1 MSNVQTIT
9 HESGQMGMFF
19 GSVQDLES
27 FTEQH
32 NNDTRKR
39 DYIMAAAKDYLT
51 SASLN
56 VPSTMAQRFKANLAA
71 IRVLK
76 ALRERNSSATRKE
89 QEKLALYCGWG
100 AVSEVFDEKNNKT
113 KTKREQIQSLLTESE
128 YNSARASTISAFYT
142 PHYLGRGI
150 YNMLSAAGF
159 NGGRICDPAAGVGG
173 LIAPMPQ
180 EMFDNSNVTLVE
192 LDTVTAEALEHLY
205 PNATVYGRK
214 GFEEL
219 DLKANQDL
227 VLQNP
232 PFGSAKVL
240 DKNDRVLNGLTL
252 HNYFMAKGVK
262 VLRMGG
268 LMVAIVS
275 TSFLDSK
282 NSKARELVADL
293 AELKGAIRLPKN
305 VFMDHSGA
313 NASVDVLLLQRSST
327 ASAATAPWVE
337 ATEQTLPT
345 GESYY
350 LNNHFIANP
359 SAILGVMEAQ
369 PGIQGKQIQ
378 CVSDSKDFVSEIQAA
393 FANHFPA
400 DIYCES
406 VISSSND
413 SDFICPVAGRVS
425 DIAFIDRGGYAMTE
439 DNYIAIRTADD
450 EEGNPTFEVCQEIT
464 GKRAARIGSMIKVK
478 QAMNELLGLERTDA
492 PEPKIEEVRHQ
503 LNKAYDAFVRQ
514 HGYIQES
521 ANRRAFGKDPFF
533 ANLASL
539 EVDFDSGVTRDQAKR
554 LGVQAVKPSAK
565 KAEIFASRVIKPWVA
580 PTSAE
585 SVTDALWIVWNDER
599 KIDLHRVA
607 LLCGKS
613 HAEVKNELV
622 GSLLFLN
629 PETAEYDFAEKYL
642 SGDVKTKFAQASAAL
657 KGNPEL
663 IHNYNALKAILP
675 ADIPAVDINVEMN
688 AGWLPVK
695 VVRDFITHLL
705 NCDIEAEHVLGQWFI
720 KATNVPEL
728 IENQQFGIK
737 GYPAS
742 KIISRMFAGREL
754 IVRRSLLS
762 GGTVIDRDATVQVEG
777 IAAEIK
783 ARFDDWIWQCENRRA
798 ELETIYNDQFNRWVR
813 PKYTGEMLT
822 FPEQSTQIELRS
834 HQKTCVRRSLEQGS
848 FLIDIAVG
856 GGKTFTIASIV
867 HEWHRLGLKQR
878 TAVVLPN
885 HLVEQIAIEWLRLYP
900 LEKLLVLSPEDM
912 SASKRRETLNRIKT
926 GATIVLVPESTF
938 KSISLPYEAEKD
950 LIQQE
955 IIETRQA
962 ISVLEAKFS
971 VKKLETKL
979 KNLEFKLETLTNR
992 QAKDESLDFAE
1003 LGFDSL
1009 CVDEAH
1015 AYKNLRFSTVALT
1028 NVRGMGNADGSQR
1041 AWDMFVK
1048 IRYLNDT
1055 YDHSGVVFSTGTPI
1069 SNSIVELWTLQKYLS
1084 YPELKAMNLH
1094 WLDCWADLYATSTSE
1109 FEIDATGTNFKPTAR
1124 LRSFNNLPE
1133 LQSMY
1138 GCIAETV
1145 TKSELNEYLPKLPGG
1160 YNMIPPV
1167 VGGKPQT
1174 VFVDPSQP
1182 QRNFI
1187 DTLVERAKNF
1197 KESPIDN
1204 DNMLL
1209 LMYHARCASLD
1220 LRMLDPTAAAND
1232 NSKAVACADRVADIY
1247 RQYDADKGTQIV
1259 FCDLSTPNKGK
1270 ERLRAKIRKLMKEA
1284 NAGDESAVAEL
1295 EKIGPD
1301 QILAADSNFSVYE
1314 DLKQLLIERGIADH
1328 EIAFAQDY
1336 KTPKAKADLYLQLNS
1351 GVKRVV
1357 LASTAVMGTGANVN
1371 RRAVAVHHLDPTYKP
1386 SDMEQRTGRVERQG
1400 NSLYEADPANFEGV
1414 HVLYYATRNSLDA
1427 FLYQTLENKANWIEA
1442 FRSFKTTERTI
1453 SDLSGDSVTFAEIK
1467 AEVSG
1472 NPLVLELLQTSKL
1485 IDKLTLQQK
1494 RHQQQQHQYEDSL
1507 THYSRTE
1514 NKQLEILANI
1524 EKDIAHYEANQ
1535 LPKGQFK
1542 AVVSGYEVD
1551 KFSTAGELLVDEL
1564 KNFESGRL
1572 DDSTTVMRICGFSV
1586 HIERHWGNLYLVT
1599 RGNHSYHQSLR
1610 NGAKTS
1616 ENAAIHA
1623 VTNTL
1628 KSLDDY
1634 LHRETTYLNEA
1645 RANLKT
1651 AKAEIGK
1658 PFDKLEELIAA
1669 KRRLTEIK
1677 HELMAQDEEAEQL
1690 EVAA

>member
-1 MSNVQTIT
+1 
-9 HESGQMGMFF
+9 
-19 GSVQDLES
+19 
-27 FTEQH
+27 
-32 NNDTRKR
+32 
-39 DYIMAAAKDYLT
+39 
-51 SASLN
+51 
-56 VPSTMAQRFKANLAA
+56 
-71 IRVLK
+71 
-76 ALRERNSSATRKE
+76 
-89 QEKLALYCGWG
+89 
-100 AVSEVFDEKNNKT
+100 
-113 KTKREQIQSLLTESE
+113 
-128 YNSARASTISAFYT
+128 
-142 PHYLGRGI
+142 
-150 YNMLSAAGF
+150 
-159 NGGRICDPAAGVGG
+159 
-173 LIAPMPQ
+173 
-180 EMFDNSNVTLVE
+180 
-192 LDTVTAEALEHLY
+192 
-205 PNATVYGRK
+205 
-214 GFEEL
+214 
-219 DLKANQDL
+219 
-227 VLQNP
+227 
-232 PFGSAKVL
+232 
-240 DKNDRVLNGLTL
+240 
-252 HNYFMAKGVK
+252 
-262 VLRMGG
+262 
-268 LMVAIVS
+268 
-275 TSFLDSK
+275 
-282 NSKARELVADL
+282 
-293 AELKGAIRLPKN
+293 
-305 VFMDHSGA
+305 
-313 NASVDVLLLQRSST
+313 
-327 ASAATAPWVE
+327 
-337 ATEQTLPT
+337 
-345 GESYY
+345 
-350 LNNHFIANP
+350 
-359 SAILGVMEAQ
+359 
-369 PGIQGKQIQ
+369 
-378 CVSDSKDFVSEIQAA
+378 
-393 FANHFPA
+393 
-400 DIYCES
+400 
-406 VISSSND
+406 
-413 SDFICPVAGRVS
+413 
-425 DIAFIDRGGYAMTE
+425 
-439 DNYIAIRTADD
+439 
-450 EEGNPTFEVCQEIT
+450 
-464 GKRAARIGSMIKVK
+464 
-478 QAMNELLGLERTDA
+478 
-492 PEPKIEEVRHQ
+492 
-503 LNKAYDAFVRQ
+503 
-514 HGYIQES
+514 
-521 ANRRAFGKDPFF
+521 
-533 ANLASL
+533 
-539 EVDFDSGVTRDQAKR
+539 
-554 LGVQAVKPSAK
+554 
-565 KAEIFASRVIKPWVA
+565 
-580 PTSAE
+580 
-585 SVTDALWIVWNDER
+585 
-599 KIDLHRVA
+599 
-607 LLCGKS
+607 
-613 HAEVKNELV
+613 
-622 GSLLFLN
+622 
-629 PETAEYDFAEKYL
+629 
-642 SGDVKTKFAQASAAL
+642 
-657 KGNPEL
+657 
-663 IHNYNALKAILP
+663 
-675 ADIPAVDINVEMN
+675 
-688 AGWLPVK
+688 
-695 VVRDFITHLL
+695 
-705 NCDIEAEHVLGQWFI
+705 
-720 KATNVPEL
+720 
-728 IENQQFGIK
+728 
-737 GYPAS
+737 
-742 KIISRMFAGREL
+742 
-754 IVRRSLLS
+754 
-762 GGTVIDRDATVQVEG
+762 
-777 IAAEIK
+777 
-783 ARFDDWIWQCENRRA
+783 
-798 ELETIYNDQFNRWVR
+798 
-813 PKYTGEMLT
+813 
-822 FPEQSTQIELRS
+822 
-834 HQKTCVRRSLEQGS
+834 
-848 FLIDIAVG
+848 
-856 GGKTFTIASIV
+856 
-867 HEWHRLGLKQR
+867 
-878 TAVVLPN
+878 
-885 HLVEQIAIEWLRLYP
+885 
-900 LEKLLVLSPEDM
+900 
-912 SASKRRETLNRIKT
+912 
-926 GATIVLVPESTF
+926 
-938 KSISLPYEAEKD
+938 
-950 LIQQE
+950 
-955 IIETRQA
+955 
-962 ISVLEAKFS
+962 
-971 VKKLETKL
+971 
-979 KNLEFKLETLTNR
+979 
-992 QAKDESLDFAE
+992 LDFAE

-1041 AWDMFVK
+1041 AWDMFCK
-1048 IRYLNDT
+1048 IQYLNDT

-1167 VGGKPQT
+1167 VGDKPQT

-1182 QRNFI
+1182 QREFI

-1314 DLKQLLIERGIADH
+1314 DIKQLLIERGIAEH

-1472 NPLVLELLQTSKL
+1472 NPLVLEHLQTSKL

-1507 THYSRTE
+1507 THYARTE
-1514 NKQLEILANI
+1514 KKQLEILANI

-1572 DDSTTVMRICGFSV
+1572 DDSTAVMRICGFSV
-1586 HIERHWGNLYLVT
+1586 NIERHWGNLYLVT
-1599 RGNHSYHQSLR
+1599 RGNHTYRQGLR
-1610 NGAKTS
+1610 SGAKTS

-1634 LHRETTYLNEA
+1634 LQRETTYLNEA

-1658 PFDKLEELIAA
+1658 PFEKLEELIAA

-1677 HELMAQDEEAEQL
+1677 HELMGQDEEAEQL
-1690 EVAA
+1690 KEAA

>member
-19 GSVQDLES
+19 GSAYDLEA
-27 FTEQH
+27 FTELH
-32 NNDTRKR
+32 NNTRKR
-39 DYIMAAAKDYLT
+39 DYIMAVAKDYLT
-51 SASLN
+51 STCLN
-56 VPSTMAQRFKANLAA
+56 VPSTMAQRFKANVAA
-71 IRVLK
+71 ITVLK
-76 ALRERNSSATRKE
+76 ALRGRNSSVTRVE

-100 AVSEVFDEKNNKT
+100 AISEVFDEKNAKT
-113 KTKREQIQSLLTESE
+113 KTKRELLKSLLTKCE
-128 YNSARASTISAFYT
+128 YDNARISTISAFYT
-142 PHYLGRGI
+142 PHYLGQGI
-150 YNMLSAAGF
+150 YNMLSVAGF

-173 LIAPMPQ
+173 LIAPMPF
-180 EMFDNSNVTLVE
+180 EMFDRSKLTLVE

-205 PNATVYGRK
+205 PSATVYGNR

-227 VLQNP
+227 VIQNP

-240 DKNDRVLNGLTL
+240 DESDREINGLTL

-262 VLRMGG
+262 VLRIGG
-268 LMVAIVS
+268 LMVSIVS

-282 NSKARELVADL
+282 SSKAREIVASL

-305 VFMDHSGA
+305 VFLDHSGA

-327 ASAATAPWVE
+327 ASVAAADWVE
-337 ATEQTLPT
+337 ASEQTLPT

-350 LNNHFIANP
+350 LNNHYIKNP
-359 SAILGVMEAQ
+359 ASILGVMEAQ

-378 CVSDSKDFVSEIQAA
+378 CVSDSKDLVDVIKTA
-393 FANHFPA
+393 FATHFPA

-406 VISSSND
+406 AVNSASESE
-413 SDFICPVAGRVS
+413 FLEPVAGRVS
-425 DIAFIDRGGYAMTE
+425 DIAFIDRGGYAITE

-450 EEGNPTFEVCQEIT
+450 ENGNPSFEVCQEII
-464 GKRAARIGSMIKVK
+464 GKRAARISSMIKVK
-478 QAMNELLGLERTDA
+478 QAMNELLELERTDA
-492 PEPKIEEVRHQ
+492 PEPLIDEVRNQ
-503 LNKAYDAFVRQ
+503 LNKSYESFVRQ

-521 ANRRAFGKDPFF
+521 ANRRAFGSDPFF

-539 EVDFDSGVTRDQAKR
+539 EVEFDGGVTSEQAKR
-554 LGVQAVKPSAK
+554 LGVKAVKPFAK
-565 KAEIFASRVIKPWVA
+565 KAEIFTNRVIKPWVA

-585 SVTDALWIVWNDER
+585 SVIDALWIVWNDKR
-599 KIDLHRVA
+599 RIDLHRIA

-642 SGDVKTKFAQASAAL
+642 SGDVKTKFAQVGLAL

-663 IHNYNALKAILP
+663 IHNYNALKAIIP
-675 ADIPAVDINVEMN
+675 ADIPAVDIAVEMN
-688 AGWLPVK
+688 AGWLPAK
-695 VVRDFITHLL
+695 VVEEFITHLL
-705 NCDIEAEHVLGQWFI
+705 NCNLEAEHVLGQWFI

-728 IENQQFGIK
+728 IEYQQFGIED
-737 GYPAS
+737 YPAS
-742 KIISRMFAGREL
+742 KIISRMYAGREL
-754 IVRRSLLS
+754 VVRRTLPS
-762 GGTVIDRDATVQVEG
+762 GTTVIDRDSTVQVEA
-777 IAAEIK
+777 IATEIK
-783 ARFDDWIWQCENRRA
+783 ARFQDWVWKCETRRA
-798 ELETIYNDQFNRWVR
+798 ELEKIYNERFNRWVR
-813 PKYTGEMLT
+813 PTYTGEMLV
-822 FPEQSTQIELRS
+822 FPEQSSQISLRS

-856 GGKTFTIASIV
+856 GGKTFIIASIV

-912 SASKRRETLNRIKT
+912 SASVRRKTLNKIKT
-926 GATIVLVPESTF
+926 GSKIVLVPESTF
-938 KSISLPYEAEKD
+938 KSISLPYEAEKE
-950 LIQQE
+950 LINDE
-955 IIETRQA
+955 IIETQA
-962 ISVLEAKFS
+962 AIGMLQAKFS
-971 VKKLETKL
+971 VKKLVTKL
-979 KNLEFKLETLTNR
+979 RNLEFKLKTLTNR

-1041 AWDMFVK
+1041 AWDMFCK
-1048 IRYLNDT
+1048 IQYLNNKF
-1055 YDHSGVVFSTGTPI
+1055 DHSGVVFSTGTPI

-1084 YPELKAMNLH
+1084 YKELKAMNLH

-1109 FEIDATGTNFKPTAR
+1109 FEIDATGANFKPTVR

-1145 TKSELNEYLPKLPGG
+1145 TKAELNEYLPKLEGG

-1174 VFVDPSQP
+1174 VFVDPSQA
-1182 QRNFI
+1182 QREFI
-1187 DTLVERAKNF
+1187 NSLVERAKDF
-1197 KESPIDN
+1197 KQSPIDN

-1220 LRMLDPTAAAND
+1220 LRMLDPNETAND
-1232 NSKAVACADRVADIY
+1232 NSKAVACAERVTDIY
-1247 RQYDADKGTQIV
+1247 RQYDAVKGTQII

-1270 ERLRAKIRKLMKEA
+1270 ERLRAKIRNLMKEA
-1284 NAGDESAVAEL
+1284 NSGDEIAAAEL
-1295 EKIGPD
+1295 DKIGPD
-1301 QILAADSNFSVYE
+1301 QILAVDSNFSVYE
-1314 DLKQLLIERGIADH
+1314 DLKQKLIELGIPEH

-1357 LASTAVMGTGANVN
+1357 LASTAIMGTGANVN
-1371 RRAVAVHHLDPTYKP
+1371 RRAVAVHHLDPSFKP

-1400 NSLYEADPANFEGV
+1400 NSLYEADPANFDGV
-1414 HVLYYATRNSLDA
+1414 HVIYYATRNSLDS

-1442 FRSFKTTERTI
+1442 FRSFKTAERTI
-1453 SDLSGDSVTFAEIK
+1453 SDLSGDSLTFAEIK

-1472 NPLVLELLQTSKL
+1472 NPLVLEHLQTSKL
-1485 IDKLTLQQK
+1485 IDKLTTQQK

-1507 THYSRTE
+1507 SRYARDVQ
-1514 NKQLEILANI
+1514 NKIAIVANI
-1524 EKDIAHYEANQ
+1524 ESDMLHFEANK

-1542 AVVSGYEVD
+1542 AVVSGFEVD
-1551 KFSTAGELLVDEL
+1551 KFSKAGELLADEL
-1564 KNFESGRL
+1564 KNFELGHMV
-1572 DDSTTVMRICGFSV
+1572 DTKPIMRICGFTV
-1586 HIERHWGNLYLVT
+1586 HIEQHWGNTYLVT
-1599 RGNHSYHQSLR
+1599 NGKHSYQQGLR

-1616 ENAAIHA
+1616 ENAAIYA

-1628 KSLDDY
+1628 NSLGDY
-1634 LHRETTYLNEA
+1634 LKRERVLLNQA

-1651 AKAEIGK
+1651 AQSEIGK
-1658 PFDKLEELIAA
+1658 PFDKLEDLITA

-1677 HELMAQDEEAEQL
+1677 FELMEHDEEL
-1690 EVAA
+1690 DKAA